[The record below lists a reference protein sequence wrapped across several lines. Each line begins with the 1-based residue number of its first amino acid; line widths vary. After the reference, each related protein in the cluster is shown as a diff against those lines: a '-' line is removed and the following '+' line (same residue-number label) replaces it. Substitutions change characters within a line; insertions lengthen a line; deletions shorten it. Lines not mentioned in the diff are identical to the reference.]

1 MAVIEQEEVSDLAV
15 YKSNDLIQASY
26 KLSLIEQRILLCCIG
41 KVDSRKPAHMQENR
55 FRLSVAEYLERFP
68 DANRNNAYRDLRDA
82 AVDLF
87 RREVKITKGK
97 KTSLIHWCSEAT
109 YHDGEGWVELAFTPQ
124 IAPYLT
130 ALGPKFTK
138 YEIAQI
144 AHLRSAYS
152 LRLFEMLMQFKS
164 TGALNVELEKFVNWL
179 QLPYERYA
187 DIKRRVIDVAVQEIN
202 AKSNMRVEWKAIKQ
216 GRSVARLLFTFK
228 EEPQGKLPLES

>member
-1 MAVIEQEEVSDLAV
+1 MKTIEQEQVNGLTV
-15 YKSNDLIQASY
+15 YKSNELVQASY

-41 KVDSRKPAHMQENR
+41 KVDSRKPARVQENR

-68 DANRNNAYRDLRDA
+68 DANPKNVYRDLRDA

-87 RREVKITKGK
+87 RREVKITQGK
-97 KTSLIHWCSEAT
+97 KTTLLHWCSEAT

-130 ALGPKFTK
+130 VLGPKFTK

-164 TGALNVELEKFVNWL
+164 TGLLIVELEKFVSWL

-187 DIKRRVIDVAVQEIN
+187 DIKRRVIDVAVHEIN
-202 AKSNMRVEWKAIKQ
+202 VKSNMHIEWKAIKH
-216 GRSVARLLFTFK
+216 GRSVVKLEFMFK
-228 EEPQGKLPLES
+228 EAPQGNLLLEN